1 MRVHSATRDAGII
14 GKTPYALVLR
24 FAVIAG
30 LCGAPSILVGAERA
44 AAFPLVVIV
53 QDMAQVF
60 PGTLDQALKEAAR
73 IYRQAGVATEW
84 LTDPA
89 RANGSAAN
97 EDRPSLQAFTVRLI
111 IQATL
116 RVTRDR
122 TSKFVMGAAIK
133 TARDCRGTV
142 YLFHDQIAGFSSAQQ
157 IARALAMGTVIAH
170 EIGHVLLPQQGHSTE
185 GLMRASWDSNDWQ
198 RAAMGFLLFSS
209 EDAATVRATISS
221 CRVD

>member
-1 MRVHSATRDAGII
+1 ML
-14 GKTPYALVLR
+14 GKMPYALSV
-24 FAVIAG
+24 AVIVG
-30 LCGAPSILVGAERA
+30 LCGGRAILVGAERA
-44 AAFPLVVIV
+44 EAFPLVVIV
-53 QDMAQVF
+53 DDRAQVF

-73 IYRQAGVATEW
+73 IYRQAGVATKW
-84 LTDPA
+84 VADPP

-97 EDRPSLQAFTVRLI
+97 EDRPSLQAFTVRVI

-133 TARDCRGTV
+133 TAHDCSGTV
-142 YLFHDQIAGFSSAQQ
+142 YLFYDQIAGFSSAQQ
-157 IARALAMGTVIAH
+157 ISRALAMGTVIAH
-170 EIGHVLLPQQGHSTE
+170 EIGHVLLRQQGHSTE
-185 GLMRASWDSNDWQ
+185 GLMRASWDPNDWQ

-221 CRVD
+221 CRQ